1 MGKKTEY
8 KKSSETVPVKGELHI
23 SMKYG
28 RIPLNFNESIP
39 LKKNIFPYFFIAGSK
54 EIFAAVEEALIKNT
68 CTGSLP
74 GGHHSPEN
82 CDPQVLHSFPPQR
95 PENSQ
100 VPFHN
105 RGQKVP
111 LLLFSLKGIGTY
123 MQNYYHP
130 IIMTWGRIQHTLQC
144 LNSQLQ

>member
-1 MGKKTEY
+1 MGKVIREPY
-8 KKSSETVPVKGELHI
+8 SSRSFQSYLFKPILISCPSPFKGRATYINEVW
-23 SMKYG
+23 
-28 RIPLNFNESIP
+28 IPLNFSETLP
-39 LKKNIFPYFFIAGSK
+39 LKNYIFPYFFIAGSK
-54 EIFAAVEEALIKNT
+54 EIFAAVEELIKNT

-100 VPFHN
+100 VPFHS

-111 LLLFSLKGIGTY
+111 LLLFSLKCIGRVPTCK
-123 MQNYYHP
+123 
-130 IIMTWGRIQHTLQC
+130 IVVT
-144 LNSQLQ
+144 QLS